1 MKARVSTASAL
12 IALSFAI
19 GCGGEKTADGKYFGK
34 VIAPPGELAK
44 IKKGMTIAEAQ
55 KLVPS
60 IKLDKERG
68 DYMVAS
74 GYDNLKI
81 EVSFRKDVV
90 DNVIYKFKGKGAEK
104 FIVGAW
110 GPGKV
115 GKYDKESQ
123 QWQDDKTGFKARLSC
138 SKNCYVYF
146 ENYTPLTQDFFGKEV
161 APLSV
166 LANVKVGMT
175 EAQVLAAVPQFPEI
189 VSSLVN
195 AGPDE
200 VMMSVY
206 VPKSSG
212 VVQSTRMTL
221 PPGAMDMLVKAWGPP
236 VEFTSAIKQE
246 LKVWF
251 NPKTG
256 VRAVAEADKILDQTS
271 IVFDTY
277 LPYTQMLGDDK
288 DTIAFLPKP
297 MLDLTADELK
307 AAYAANLAKEAGD
320 DVRLSFPPTDF
331 GRFETRVNFFI
342 YEGKTKNVRFSIPYE
357 GRDSNKAEILAF
369 MKKKWGEPTVATDY
383 DKSLIFRTAAPVIKV
398 KDDTISNAWDVT
410 LTSTLD

>member
-12 IALSFAI
+12 IAVSFAL
-19 GCGGEKTADGKYFGK
+19 GCGGEKTADEKYFGK

-74 GYDNLKI
+74 GFDNLKI
-81 EVSFRKDVV
+81 EVSLRKDVV
-90 DNVIYKFKGKGAEK
+90 ENVIYKFKGKDAEK

-146 ENYTPLTQDFFGKEV
+146 ENFTPLTQDFFGKEI
-161 APLSV
+161 ASLSV

-175 EAQVLAAVPQFPEI
+175 EAQVLAAVPQFPAI
-189 VSSLVN
+189 VSSLVD
-195 AGPDE
+195 AGPAD

-221 PPGAMDMLVKAWGPP
+221 PPAAMDMLVKAWGPP
-236 VEFTSAIKQE
+236 VEITSSIKEQ
-246 LKVWF
+246 LNVWF

-256 VRAVAEADKILDQTS
+256 SRAVAQTETILEQIS
-271 IVFDTY
+271 VVFDSY
-277 LPYTQMLGDDK
+277 LPYQQLLGEDK
-288 DTIAFLPKP
+288 DLIAFLPKP
-297 MLDLTADELK
+297 LVGLTADEIK
-307 AAYAANLAKEAGD
+307 AAYAANLGKED
-320 DVRLSFPPTDF
+320 DVQLTFPPTEY
-331 GRFETRVNFFI
+331 GKYETRVNFFMN
-342 YEGKTKNVRFSIPYE
+342 EGKADNARFSIPYE
-357 GRDSNKAEILAF
+357 GRVGAKDEILTF

-383 DKSLIFRTAAPVIKV
+383 EKSLVFRAAAPVIKV
-398 KDDTISNAWDVT
+398 KDNTIMQTWDVT
-410 LTSTLD
+410 LTNKLD